1 VILPKAGGGR
11 RLNGDAPLLLLL
23 HKVSGGGPLMHL
35 TNFVDLTRQ
44 LENTFG
50 GGGFAGIDVGKDT
63 NIAVTANIFC
73 KSL

>member
-1 VILPKAGGGR
+1 MILPKAGDVR

>member
-1 VILPKAGGGR
+1 
-11 RLNGDAPLLLLL
+11 
-23 HKVSGGGPLMHL
+23 MHL

-73 KSL
+73 KSM